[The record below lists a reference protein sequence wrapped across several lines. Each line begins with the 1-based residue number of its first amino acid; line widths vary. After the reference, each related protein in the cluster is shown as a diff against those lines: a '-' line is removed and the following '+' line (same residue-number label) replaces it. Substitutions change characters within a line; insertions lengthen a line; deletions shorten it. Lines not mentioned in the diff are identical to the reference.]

1 MSHEKW
7 VEYFIE
13 GKNCC
18 QLPSFFFFFFFFF
31 LLHMTGM
38 LNFHPNG
45 Q

>member
-31 LLHMTGM
+31 ATYDR
-38 LNFHPNG
+38 NVEFSP
-45 Q
+45 